1 MTATWTG
8 TRTFGRSEKPVSA
21 LGLGTWAIGG
31 PAWLDG
37 KPIGWGQVDDAE
49 SLRAIQRALDLGI
62 TVFDT
67 APVYGAGRSERLL
80 GQALAGRHDVTIAT
94 NFGLA
99 IDEERRLMTGVMTHP
114 DPALIR
120 SDCEASLRRLGVEAI
135 DLFLCHPSELPV
147 AHAAEVRNI
156 LEDLV
161 AEGKIRGHGWSTD
174 DVAGAAIFAA
184 APHCIAVEHELNL
197 VSDAPAMLALCE
209 AENLASITRSPLAMG
224 LLTGKFDAASTL
236 ARDDVRGDE
245 PAWLKWFANGR
256 PRPEFLE
263 TLAAV
268 REILT
273 ADGRTLAQGAL
284 GWIWARSDRT
294 IPIPGFRTV
303 AQVEENAAALRHG
316 PLAPSQM
323 AELNRLLG

>member
-8 TRTFGRSEKPVSA
+8 TRTFGRSGTTVSA

-49 SLRAIQRALDLGI
+49 SLRAIHRALDLGI
-62 TVFDT
+62 AFFDT

-80 GQALAGRHDVTIAT
+80 GQALAGRHDATIAT
-94 NFGLA
+94 KFGLA
-99 IDEERRLMTGVMTHP
+99 IDEDRRLMTGVMTHP

-120 SDCEASLRRLGVEAI
+120 SDCEASLRRLNVEAI

-147 AHAAEVRNI
+147 VHAAEVRDI

-184 APHCIAVEHELNL
+184 APTA
-197 VSDAPAMLALCE
+197 APSSTSSTSSRTPPPCSPS
-209 AENLASITRSPLAMG
+209 ASGKTWPASPAPRWRW
-224 LLTGKFDAASTL
+224 ASS
-236 ARDDVRGDE
+236 
-245 PAWLKWFANGR
+245 PASSTP
-256 PRPEFLE
+256 PRPWPA
-263 TLAAV
+263 TMCAATN
-268 REILT
+268 R
-273 ADGRTLAQGAL
+273 
-284 GWIWARSDRT
+284 
-294 IPIPGFRTV
+294 PG
-303 AQVEENAAALRHG
+303 
-316 PLAPSQM
+316 
-323 AELNRLLG
+323 